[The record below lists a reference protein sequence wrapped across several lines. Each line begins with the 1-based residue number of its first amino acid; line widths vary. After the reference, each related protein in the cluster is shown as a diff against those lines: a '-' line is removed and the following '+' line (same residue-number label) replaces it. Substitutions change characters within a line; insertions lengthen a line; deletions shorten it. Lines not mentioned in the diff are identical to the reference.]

1 MAYSV
6 SNRYKEII
14 YSGGANHKAILKI
27 NGTEIPNRQIESIE
41 ISDPL
46 IDVEQKIFYIGQFA
60 SKQLIIKFKNT
71 DNIPIEGNVDLS
83 IATLVDD
90 SWEEV
95 PIGKFLIETNTEDYY
110 NNNKLTCLDYAVK
123 MKTNCDFS
131 SLIVAEDG
139 TITPVSL
146 ESLLIWICN
155 HYGVELGSY
164 PETNKDYL
172 ISTYDSTLSGKY
184 YISLIAELMASNAH
198 FGRDGALHIIPV
210 KQAPIERINATKSK
224 SFTKTSSYTISK
236 VIFDD
241 GTRKKEVGTD
251 ENNTLF
257 IRSENMF
264 VLDDYESLIE
274 NIYNDINGLTI
285 TSLKTENYGDVSL
298 DCWDLIT
305 YELDDEEYTTI
316 HNSKIVYQ
324 QTIMGTNDVSIPT
337 ETQTSTTNIYDAD
350 DKTKIRKIQT
360 QVNQVDGSLKIIA
373 QEVDGQ
379 NQKLASFEVEV
390 EKIESLTSKTD
401 VIENNL
407 DDIEGK
413 FDEYVP
419 NSEFVTVTTKVQELQ
434 QGTYSKTQVQEIIEG
449 TYEDENGNKIA
460 VRSVSTENGVFDKEG
475 MHYAKTDENGNIIS
489 PTMSMINEKGLSIE
503 AGKGKVTEDGAD
515 FETSAEDLLYAGYV
529 DADKIA
535 ENPILEDFEGQS
547 VVYSENSVVNNF
559 FSFGGV
565 SRLQKYSEEVDG
577 KMRNGAGFFYIGE

>member
-6 SNRYKEII
+6 SNKYKETI
-14 YSGGANHKAILKI
+14 YSGGAEHKAILKI
-27 NGTEIPNRQIESIE
+27 NGIEIPNRQIESIE

-46 IDVEQKIFYIGQFA
+46 IDNQQQIFYIGQFA
-60 SKQLIIKFKNT
+60 SKQLTIKFKNT
-71 DNIPIEGNVDLS
+71 EGIPIEGNVELS
-83 IATLVDD
+83 IATLVDE

-95 PIGKFLIETNTEDYY
+95 PIGKFLIETNTEDYF

-123 MKTNCDFS
+123 MKTSCDYS
-131 SLIVAEDG
+131 SLIMDAEG
-139 TITPVSL
+139 TITPITI

-164 PETNKDYL
+164 PEINKDYL
-172 ISTYDSTLSGKY
+172 ISTYDNTLSGKY

-210 KQAPIERINATKSK
+210 KQSPIERRNATKSK

-251 ENNTLF
+251 DNDTLF

-274 NIYNDINGLTI
+274 NIYNAINGVTI
-285 TSLKTENYGDVSL
+285 TSLKTENYGDPSL

-305 YELDDEEYTTI
+305 YELDEEEYTTI
-316 HNSKIVYQ
+316 HNVKLEYQ
-324 QTIMGTNDVSIPT
+324 QTIMGTVDVSIPT
-337 ETQTSTTNIYDAD
+337 ENQVSTTNIYDSD

-373 QEVDGQ
+373 QETTE
-379 NQKLASFEVEV
+379 NSSKLASFEVEV
-390 EKIESLTSKTD
+390 DKIEGLTSKTD
-401 VIENNL
+401 VIANNV
-407 DDIEGK
+407 DEMSDK

-419 NSEFVTVTTKVQELQ
+419 NSEFLTVTTQVQELQ
-434 QGTYSKTQVQEIIEG
+434 QGTYSKDQIKEIIEG
-449 TYEDENGNKIA
+449 TYTDENGNVIA
-460 VRSVSTENGVFDKEG
+460 VKSISTENGIFDKDG
-475 MHYAKTDENGNIIS
+475 MHYAKTDEEGNIIS
-489 PTMSMINEKGLSIE
+489 PTMSMINEKGLTIE
-503 AGKGKVTEDGAD
+503 AGKGKITEEGAE
-515 FETSAEDLLYAGYV
+515 FETSAKDLLYAGYV
-529 DADKIA
+529 DAEKIA
-535 ENPILEDFEGQS
+535 ENEALKDFEGQS

-559 FSFGGV
+559 FSFGGI
-565 SRLQKYSEEVDG
+565 SRLQTYSEEVG
-577 KMRNGAGFFYIGE
+577 GITRKGAGFFYIGD

>member
-241 GTRKKEVGTD
+241 GIRKKEVGTD
-251 ENNTLF
+251 DNNTLF

>member
-6 SNRYKEII
+6 SDRYKEII

-83 IATLVDD
+83 IATLVND

-146 ESLLIWICN
+146 ESLLTWICN

-241 GTRKKEVGTD
+241 GIRKKEVGTD
-251 ENNTLF
+251 DNNTLF

-324 QTIMGTNDVSIPT
+324 QTIMGTIDVSIPT

-350 DKTKIRKIQT
+350 DKTKIRKIQA
-360 QVNQVDGSLKIIA
+360 QVNQVDGRLKITA

-379 NQKLASFEVEV
+379 NEKLASFEVEV

-407 DDIEGK
+407 DNIEGK

-434 QGTYSKTQVQEIIEG
+434 QETYSKTQVQEIIEG

-565 SRLQKYSEEVDG
+565 SRLQKYSEEVEG
-577 KMRNGAGFFYIGE
+577 TMRNGAGFFYIGE